1 MKHFL
6 YIYTILLLL
15 MHALPLTA
23 QTEDAEAEMP
33 EELTPAMRVEMT
45 NRIQEFTQQMSDMR
59 SSIPIS
65 QIPQLKNLQKLTE
78 ALDMKWNIWYQNSQA
93 LISQDESIV
102 ELVVA
107 YQQTKESVM
116 DSINS
121 RKNFI
126 QALDRLKY
134 AERLMNGQD
143 SVYKHFENESQLY
156 SLSPKTAPQLENL
169 KAKEQLL
176 FTDIQKA
183 FEEAKSAAG
192 TSPSFASRMTALE
205 ERFIAIKTRSEHI
218 QAAQY
223 VPFIQRI
230 KDYIMSI
237 AAVSIII
244 MFITFI
250 IMRLQALKKARK
262 AAEDM
267 KKMLDGQN
275 QEYPSI

>member
-1 MKHFL
+1 MKHLL

-15 MHALPLTA
+15 MQALPLAA

-126 QALDRLKY
+126 QALDRLKF

-192 TSPSFASRMTALE
+192 TSPSFVSRMTALE
-205 ERFIAIKTRSEHI
+205 ERFIAIKTKSEHI

>member
-1 MKHFL
+1 MKHLL

-15 MHALPLTA
+15 MHAQPLTA

-156 SLSPKTAPQLENL
+156 SLSPKTTPQLENL

-192 TSPSFASRMTALE
+192 TSPSFVSRMTALE